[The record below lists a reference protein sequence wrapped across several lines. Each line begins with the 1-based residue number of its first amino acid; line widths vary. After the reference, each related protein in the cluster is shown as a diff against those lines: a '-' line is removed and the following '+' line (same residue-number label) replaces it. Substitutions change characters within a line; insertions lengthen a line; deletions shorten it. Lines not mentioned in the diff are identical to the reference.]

1 VVDELFHE
9 ALDVQG
15 DVEKVIDFSLIDVNE
30 TSNLE
35 MSGSLLDGRSL
46 WKRKSS

>member
-1 VVDELFHE
+1 VVDGIFHE

-15 DVEKVIDFSLIDVNE
+15 DVEKVMDFSLIDVNE
-30 TSNLE
+30 TANLE
-35 MSGSLLDGRSL
+35 MTGTLLDGRSL